1 MVGPASLRKAS
12 CKEITGGPQILG
24 RIPPLIKVRRRF
36 ELFLLLFASTV
47 RPGCSVPPHLHRTTP
62 THNPLR
68 ALDLHHCRP
77 GDQQRLRTCLPRPL
91 PPDAAFSPYWD
102 WASTEP
108 PDGDT
113 GLGERGCSSP
123 GPQSPTR
130 RPQGMP
136 WGSNRAAE
144 QGNLSL
150 PLILACTLFTRFI
163 EMISFDKSWMWEGK
177 DYEKR
182 ISG

>member
-47 RPGCSVPPHLHRTTP
+47 RPGCSVPPPLHRTTP

-77 GDQQRLRTCLPRPL
+77 GDQQRLRT
-91 PPDAAFSPYWD
+91 
-102 WASTEP
+102 ASA
-108 PDGDT
+108 
-113 GLGERGCSSP
+113 SP
-123 GPQSPTR
+123 GPSHPTPHSALIETEQARSRMGIRALEREGAPPRAHKALPGGPRGCPGEATGQQSRGT
-130 RPQGMP
+130 
-136 WGSNRAAE
+136 
-144 QGNLSL
+144 
-150 PLILACTLFTRFI
+150 
-163 EMISFDKSWMWEGK
+163 
-177 DYEKR
+177 
-182 ISG
+182 